1 MFRFP
6 LLGFANLRSS
16 MFTVRFAV
24 RPAVRGP
31 NLFQIILVLDVNPY
45 LLFSCLPSAYA
56 INTYVLDFFT
66 FRIFCTFFDFLLC
79 FFSFFPRILFT
90 IFFFVVDLFNLP

>member
-1 MFRFP
+1 
-6 LLGFANLRSS
+6 

-24 RPAVRGP
+24 RPAGRGP

-45 LLFSCLPSAYA
+45 LLSFLLSSAYA

-79 FFSFFPRILFT
+79 FFSFFPILFT
-90 IFFFVVDLFNLP
+90 FFFVVDLFNLP